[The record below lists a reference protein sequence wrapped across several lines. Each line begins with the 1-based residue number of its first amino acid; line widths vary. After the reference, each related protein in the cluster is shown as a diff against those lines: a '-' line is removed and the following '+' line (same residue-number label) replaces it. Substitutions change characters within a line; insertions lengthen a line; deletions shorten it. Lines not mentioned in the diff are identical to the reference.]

1 MKISKIIEKTLGS
14 HHFVNG
20 IYILIAS
27 ILIILGFIRRDGY
40 LLSGGLFILVI
51 DQRFDIKNINEKLK
65 QK

>member
-14 HHFVNG
+14 HH
-20 IYILIAS
+20 
-27 ILIILGFIRRDGY
+27 
-40 LLSGGLFILVI
+40 FILVI